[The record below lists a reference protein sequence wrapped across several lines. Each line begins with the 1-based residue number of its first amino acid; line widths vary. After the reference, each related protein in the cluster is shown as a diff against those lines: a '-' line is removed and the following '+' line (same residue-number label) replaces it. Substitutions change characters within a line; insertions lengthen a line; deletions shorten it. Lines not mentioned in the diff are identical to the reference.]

1 MNRNGDYKM
10 GEQSLVCGQTNQQ
23 DSLQQ
28 NCVCE
33 RVCMHVYGWG
43 VCKTF
48 SSDIQSAAYLYSS
61 ARSIKRPFIKDKK
74 GKFNTF
80 E

>member
-48 SSDIQSAAYLYSS
+48 SSDIQSAAY
-61 ARSIKRPFIKDKK
+61 
-74 GKFNTF
+74 
-80 E
+80 